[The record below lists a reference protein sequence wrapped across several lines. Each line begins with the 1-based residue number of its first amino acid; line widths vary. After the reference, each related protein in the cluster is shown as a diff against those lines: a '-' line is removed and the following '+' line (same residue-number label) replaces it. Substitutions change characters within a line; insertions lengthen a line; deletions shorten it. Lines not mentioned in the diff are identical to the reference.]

1 MRKDLPVLIEK
12 LTNIPGIEDIAM
24 TTNGTLLPLYAD
36 QLKRAG
42 LNRVTISLDSLNPDR
57 FKQMNGRHISI
68 KKCLMV
74 LRLQKR
80 LDLLSRLIWLFKKV

>member
-12 LTNIPGIEDIAM
+12 LTNIPGIEDIAI

-68 KKCLMV
+68 QKV
-74 LRLQKR
+74 FDGIEAAKR